1 MARAWFGD
9 GRVDLAPRGAGYLL
23 REGAADRISAAPRP
37 LTDDLAAAT
46 DLLGGSWYA
55 GLSVEQRTAIAA
67 KILRVQVFGAVR
79 ARTAAGRWTPEDADQ
94 VRGLLALVGTRAPRA
109 LTVLSRADREVLDLV
124 VRRGATAEAI
134 LRVDNARRRFGW
146 PSTLLTRDPRRV
158 LHREAP
164 LRFMAASLL
173 V

>member
-1 MARAWFGD
+1 M
-9 GRVDLAPRGAGYLL
+9 
-23 REGAADRISAAPRP
+23 
-37 LTDDLAAAT
+37 
-46 DLLGGSWYA
+46 
-55 GLSVEQRTAIAA
+55 
-67 KILRVQVFGAVR
+67 R

-94 VRGLLALVGTRAPRA
+94 VRGLLALVGTRAPHA

-164 LRFMAASLL
+164 LRFMVASAICGGTLL
-173 V
+173 WWKQ